1 MNKNKIVFVTNN
13 PHKIREINSAMD
25 EKIEIMGLKD
35 LGFDEPI
42 EEPYDTLEE
51 NARAKSSVIRKKFGY
66 DCFADDTGL
75 EVDALNGR
83 PGVRSARYAGEDGNA
98 ENNIQKLLR
107 ELKGSENRTAR
118 FRTVISLF
126 FNDREYLFEGVAEGI
141 ILKEKHGAG
150 GFGYDP
156 VFQPDGY
163 DISFAEMPLEEKN
176 KISHRGKAVKKLI
189 DFLQEKLKNK

>member
-141 ILKEKHGAG
+141 ILKEKHGSG

>member
-13 PHKIREINSAMD
+13 PHKIKEIKSAID
-25 EKIEIMGLKD
+25 NQIDIIGLKD
-35 LGFDEPI
+35 LAFDEPI
-42 EEPYDTLEE
+42 EEPYETLEE
-51 NARAKSSVIRKKFGY
+51 NARAKSLVVWKRFGY

-98 ENNIQKLLR
+98 ENNIQKLLK
-107 ELKGSENRTAR
+107 ELEGVENRAAR

-126 FNDREYLFEGVAEGI
+126 LNGNEYIFEGTAEGN
-141 ILKEKHGAG
+141 ILKEKQGAE

-163 DISFAEMPLEEKN
+163 DLSFAEMPLAEKN

-189 DFLQEKLKNK
+189 DFLSKNL

>member
-1 MNKNKIVFVTNN
+1 MTKNKIVFVTNN
-13 PHKIREINSAMD
+13 PHKIKEIKSAID
-25 EKIEIMGLKD
+25 KQIDVIGLKD
-35 LGFDEPI
+35 IGFDEPI
-42 EEPYDTLEE
+42 EEPYKTLEE
-51 NARAKSSVIRKKFGY
+51 NARAKSSVVWERFGY

-98 ENNIQKLLR
+98 ENNIQKLLK
-107 ELKGSENRTAR
+107 ELEGIENRKAR

-126 FNDREYLFEGVAEGI
+126 LNGMEYLFEGKAKGI
-141 ILKEKHGAG
+141 ILKEKQGND

-163 DISFAEMPLEEKN
+163 DISFAEMPLSEKN
-176 KISHRGKAVKKLI
+176 KISHRGKAVEKLI
-189 DFLQEKLKNK
+189 DFLSDNLNNK

>member
-13 PHKIREINSAMD
+13 PHKIREINSAID
-25 EKIEIMGLKD
+25 NKIEIMGLKD

-51 NARAKSSVIRKKFGY
+51 NARAKSSVIWEKFGY

-98 ENNIQKLLR
+98 ENNIQKLLE
-107 ELKGSENRTAR
+107 ELKSIDNRQAR

-126 FNDREYLFEGVAEGI
+126 FNDREYLFEGVVEGT

-156 VFQPDGY
+156 VFQPEGY

-176 KISHRGKAVKKLI
+176 KISHRGKAVRKLI
-189 DFLQEKLKNK
+189 EFLKEKIN